1 MGPNV
6 NANAQ
11 KSFAKDEVTV
21 PRDDDHAMCSGDLT
35 HSLSLTN
42 SLSQLPVRT
51 LTTTVIL
58 HHTYTAH
65 MFEYYLL
72 GGGSG
77 AHTSV
82 CLPIYVSCMR
92 ERDFDRCT

>member
-1 MGPNV
+1 M
-6 NANAQ
+6 
-11 KSFAKDEVTV
+11 

-82 CLPIYVSCMR
+82 YLPIYVSCMR